1 MKKCGAN
8 VSFAQKDMNMN
19 AKRST
24 NNYTKELKL
33 LARVESRST
42 NNSNGM
48 AWNREPGYKD
58 AGHDTGAKAKQKMK
72 HRTTNNER
80 LRLVGN

>member
-1 MKKCGAN
+1 VN

-42 NNSNGM
+42 NNDM
-48 AWNREPGYKD
+48 AWNREQGYND
-58 AGHDTGAKAKQKMK
+58 SGHDTGAKAKQK
-72 HRTTNNER
+72 
-80 LRLVGN
+80 